1 MFSLFP
7 IFGLLGLILTLLE
20 ALILLRV
27 IVSFVPHWGRSTWG
41 KIVTVVCEP
50 VLFPLRRVVRLPGP
64 VGASLDF
71 SPMLALMIIHLLRV
85 VLRL

>member
-7 IFGLLGLILTLLE
+7 IFGLISFALTLLE
-20 ALILLRV
+20 VLILLRV
-27 IVSFVPHWGRSTWG
+27 IVSFVPQWSRSTWG
-41 KIVTVVCEP
+41 KIVTIACEP

-71 SPMLALMIIHLLRV
+71 SPMLALMLIHLLRT